1 MIFTKQCLFLSFF
14 VLIVSSF
21 LKRKLVL
28 NNYIYSKT
36 NRFKKRKKIVNYQL
50 VKSKDKDVES
60 YIPHIYKDIAPS
72 LKGLADQEYS
82 YKQLLNAYIPETIE
96 REKRDKLN
104 KKSNQKNNKKQ
115 SKENR
120 QTNKN
125 NEIDE
130 KEENEENECN
140 KDLSNNIDKMMEIKM
155 KENDIKHFENLS
167 EISNHKKKNK
177 ILDIAYDVI
186 EDTLKN
192 TYMNQKLGLDNENN
206 DSKKDYLEIAKKRKD
221 LLYDKLINNY
231 SMLNNS
237 STFDLFGVF
246 YDNNNYKDDNKLI
259 EELDKI
265 MNLEPFKSNKDNIDE
280 DIDALL
286 KKDKI
291 PTHIRNFILKYKNLR
306 KINMSNKKID
316 HMKKN
321 ENEQVKES
329 GSIKQMDNDGNVD
342 DEKEKDEEN
351 RNYEKNIKDENGEN
365 IYNDFNRDLNKVLMT
380 FNKNLTNE
388 KLVKRDKYIID
399 ELYEEYK
406 KHIKNMNIKRNKLE
420 PQKDN
425 YDFLTF
431 VHEYGEEFFFQKY
444 GYFDNYLKENVEK
457 IKNKVRSEN
466 ANIVSIPNI
475 MNSEPNSKQ
484 EKSSTI
490 TKSNDPVNNI
500 GNEKDNIDEDFLNDS
515 PEKKINKKNDEKNNT
530 QMRNNLDWRKE
541 SNKLESYMLSNIV
554 HEYNKRIYDIYKPND
569 MITNHYGFNNY
580 IDNEEYDK
588 DINVS
593 LNKYSIMNYDSKE
606 ELNNDESLYVG
617 KLIFGK
623 IFKIEKNMAL
633 VDINYSHYGEI
644 HSDQMPYNITNIS
657 DVFKVNDKLIF
668 EIYKMYPN
676 RIELTL
682 KNIQKINDLNK
693 ILLYKTQDIPFEVTV
708 LSIIKNGIT
717 VSYNDIYTFIH
728 ISAISSKYKV
738 IVDENETIDSNLL
751 NKKIKVFCTD
761 INKLSFSNLLYEQ
774 NEQLKN
780 INMYD
785 VIDVEI
791 IHISKYGL
799 MVKYNDIVGLIHV
812 SEISRKKMENINN
825 VFKIN
830 EKIKGMLINID
841 YYNKRFSLST
851 KILETHDKNFI
862 DNREDIYNNIEHIV
876 NNIKKRSNKME
887 VNDSNIKNQLLSLID
902 IYKDGNGSEKVK
914 TEEGKD
920 ETTNQHKKIQEEIKL
935 YDNEKIDKHPQV
947 TSEKT
952 GSQTEHITDIKND
965 NNIIDGEE
973 KYNVNSIDN
982 DIKKMQEKYQNNDDD
997 TLSELN
1003 QSEEKEELS
1012 IDVHNELVPYLLLKQ
1027 SDSNKEEHEEEK
1039 KEIVWNLDDE
1049 EFLHSNSP
1057 TQNSQYIEYQ
1067 WSYLKDKKWVSFPYH
1082 VNRIINYYFN
1092 INDDFFT
1099 YKEKTVTYEI
1109 YFAKNVRI
1117 DLSTG
1122 LQNKIRKTLKNS
1134 S

>member
-1 MIFTKQCLFLSFF
+1 MIFIKQCLFLSLF
-14 VLIVSSF
+14 VVIVSSF

-36 NRFKKRKKIVNYQL
+36 NQFKKRKKINNYQL
-50 VKSKDKDVES
+50 IKSKDKDVES

-104 KKSNQKNNKKQ
+104 KKLNQKNNKKQ

-125 NEIDE
+125 NEVDE
-130 KEENEENECN
+130 KEENEDNESN
-140 KDLSNNIDKMMEIKM
+140 KDLPNNIDKMMEIKM
-155 KENDIKHFENLS
+155 KENDIKHFESLN

-177 ILDIAYDVI
+177 VLDIAYDVI

-192 TYMNQKLGLDNENN
+192 TYMNQKLGLDNEN
-206 DSKKDYLEIAKKRKD
+206 DSKKNYLEIAKKNKD

-246 YDNNNYKDDNKLI
+246 YDNDNYKDENKLI

-265 MNLEPFKSNKDNIDE
+265 MELEPFKSNKENIDE

-291 PTHIRNFILKYKNLR
+291 PEHIRNFILKYKNLR
-306 KINMSNKKID
+306 KINMPNKKMD
-316 HMKKN
+316 HTKKDRN
-321 ENEQVKES
+321 DQGKEA
-329 GSIKQMDNDGNVD
+329 
-342 DEKEKDEEN
+342 
-351 RNYEKNIKDENGEN
+351 ENGEN
-365 IYNDFNRDLNKVLMT
+365 IYKDFNRDLNKVLMT

-388 KLVKRDKYIID
+388 KLIKRDKYIID

-406 KHIKNMNIKRNKLE
+406 KHLKNMNIKRNKLE

-431 VHEYGEEFFFQKY
+431 VHEHGEEFFFQKY

-457 IKNKVRSEN
+457 IKNKIKSEN
-466 ANIVSIPNI
+466 ASIISIPNI
-475 MNSEPNSKQ
+475 NNSESNSEQ
-484 EKSSTI
+484 ENSSAI
-490 TKSNDPVNNI
+490 TKSNESENKI
-500 GNEKDNIDEDFLNDS
+500 GHEKDNIDGDFLTDS
-515 PEKKINKKNDEKNNT
+515 PDKRINKKNDGEINNEKNNK

-554 HEYNKRIYDIYKPND
+554 HEYDKRIYDIYKPNN
-569 MITNHYGFNNY
+569 MITNQYGFNNY

-588 DINVS
+588 HINVS
-593 LNKYSIMNYDSKE
+593 LNKHSIMNYDSKE

-623 IFKIEKNMAL
+623 IFRIEKNMAL

-708 LSIIKNGIT
+708 ISIIKNGIS
-717 VSYNDIYTFIH
+717 VSYNDIYAFIH

-751 NKKIKVFCTD
+751 NKKIKVLCTD

-799 MVKYNDIVGLIHV
+799 MVKYNDIVGLIHI
-812 SEISRKKMENINN
+812 SEISRKKIENINN

-862 DNREDIYNNIEHIV
+862 DNREDIYSNIEHII

-902 IYKDGNGSEKVK
+902 IYKDGNEADKMK

-920 ETTNQHKKIQEEIKL
+920 ETTNQQKKIQEEIKL
-935 YDNEKIDKHPQV
+935 HENEKLDKHPKV
-947 TSEKT
+947 TNEKPVN
-952 GSQTEHITDIKND
+952 QTEHITDTKND

-973 KYNVNSIDN
+973 NSNINSIDN
-982 DIKKMQEKYQNNDDD
+982 NIEKIQENDQNSDDD
-997 TLSELN
+997 TLSDLN
-1003 QSEEKEELS
+1003 KSEEEKEELS
-1012 IDVHNELVPYLLLKQ
+1012 IDVHNELIPYLLLKQ
-1027 SDSNKEEHEEEK
+1027 SERNKEEHEEEK

-1099 YKEKTVTYEI
+1099 YKEKNVTYEI

-1122 LQNKIRKTLKNS
+1122 LQNRIRKTLKNS